1 MYYLNK
7 VWLLLCVTILAGAT
21 LGGQIVGKHEKG
33 TFLFTNATIETVT
46 EGRVEGDLLIVD
58 GKIADIGVTLE
69 APAGTT
75 EIDCSGKYI
84 YPGFIDGGTQLGLIE
99 IGAVSLTRDANEIG
113 EVIPFMDA
121 LTAVNPNSVAIPVTR
136 VGGVTTVIA
145 MPSGGLLPGTA
156 SLIDLVG
163 YTPEQMY
170 AGFRA
175 VRMNFPS
182 SGVRNRWDRRS
193 EEERK
198 KAEEKTL
205 KQITD
210 LWEET
215 RLYTRVAAAKA
226 EDPAVTLAYN
236 PALEAMAPVVAGDMP
251 LLIEVNRDADILS
264 ALRWVKKNEVKAIL
278 TGVAE
283 GWRVAD
289 SIAAAKVPVIT
300 GPVINIP
307 TRGSDRYDR
316 AYANAGIMQKAGVLV
331 ALRTNNTENVRD
343 LPFHAGFAVAYGMD
357 RQAALEAITINPARM
372 MGVADQLGSLEVG
385 KNANLF
391 VCDGDPFET
400 RTQISQVMIRGWN
413 VPMDSR
419 HIQLYHEFLDRTP
432 GIRKE

>member
-1 MYYLNK
+1 MRYLSTLI
-7 VWLLLCVTILAGAT
+7 VLFFVGVLASPNLHA
-21 LGGQIVGKHEKG
+21 QVVGKHEKG
-33 TFLFTNATIETVT
+33 AFLFRNATIETVT
-46 EGRVEGDLLIVD
+46 KGSVKGDLLVED
-58 GKIADIGVTLE
+58 GKITQIGTNLA
-69 APAGTT
+69 APAGAK
-75 EIDCSGKYI
+75 EVDCTGQFI

-99 IGAVSLTRDANEIG
+99 VGSVSLTQDANEIG
-113 EVIPFMDA
+113 DVIPYMDA

-136 VGGVTTVIA
+136 VGGVTTVIT
-145 MPSGGLLPGTA
+145 MPTGGTFPGTA
-156 SLIDLVG
+156 SLINLVG
-163 YTPEQMY
+163 YTPDQMY
-170 AGFRA
+170 AGFRG

-182 SGVRNRWDRRS
+182 SGSRGRRDRRS
-193 EEERK
+193 AEDRK
-198 KAEEKTL
+198 KDEQKKL

-215 RLYTRVAAAKA
+215 RLFAQVQAAKA
-226 EDPAVTLAYN
+226 KDPSVKLTYN
-236 PALEAMAPVVAGDMP
+236 PSLEAMVPVVKGEMP

-307 TRGSDRYDR
+307 TRGSDRYDK
-316 AYANAGIMQKAGVLV
+316 AYANAGLMHKAGVTV

-357 RQAALEAITINPARM
+357 RQAALEAITITPARM
-372 MGVADQLGSLEVG
+372 MGLGDQLGSLEVG
-385 KNANLF
+385 KVANLF

-400 RTQISQVMIRGWN
+400 KTQISKVVIEGWD

-419 HIQLYHEFLDRTP
+419 HIQLYNEFLNRTP
-432 GIRKE
+432 GVKD